1 VDSLVV
7 CFESGPADGAQ
18 LHTTVQTSGIGY
30 MLPPFTLLTVVRVEE
45 PGEWEYLPG
54 KRIQQRCI
62 TVRPTYVTPKHF
74 GGGGVDA
81 NRFVTNRHFLS
92 YGSADQMHRG
102 LAEITEG
109 APLTMVQEWAR
120 DYRWVDWKGVEHCGW
135 QEWLYVSGTVPD
147 RPLAAAAEAAES
159 GLVRDVGHEGWTLDL
174 FVQRANDVV
183 RASAAARGVPAHEI
197 EPMLLLHE
205 EVTAI
210 RLYTG
215 PAYQPLNEFLREV
228 SKLGPQWRRQLAS
241 SHQFSYA
248 STVLHLSDGLRK
260 LARAQ
265 ENFGTVYRGV
275 RGELP
280 EAFWLRDAFGMVT
293 ATDFG
298 FMSTTPD
305 RPMSERFLGSHGK
318 TVLWQIECSRETD
331 EGFHSP
337 ADVSA
342 LSQYPQEK
350 EQLFPPMTMLQVH
363 VQEVATPRPGAQL
376 LHQPRARR
384 STLIEVE
391 ARRTQFEKGVTTK
404 GAQYICIRV
413 TPTFV

>member
-1 VDSLVV
+1 MDSLVV

-135 QEWLYVSGTVPD
+135 QEWMYVSSTVPD
-147 RPLAAAAEAAES
+147 RPLAVAAEAAES

-197 EPMLLLHE
+197 EAMLLLHE

-298 FMSTTPD
+298 FMSTSLD
-305 RPMSERFLGSHGK
+305 RLVSEGFLGGAGARN
-318 TVLWQIECSRETD
+318 VLWKIECSPETD
-331 EGFHSP
+331 DGFHSA

-342 LSQYPQEK
+342 LSQFPQER
-350 EQLFPPMTMLQVH
+350 EMLFPPLTMPQVRAEEPAAAGRVRSESSAQTRGAHQVH
-363 VQEVATPRPGAQL
+363 QTA
-376 LHQPRARR
+376 
-384 STLIEVE
+384 
-391 ARRTQFEKGVTTK
+391 K
-404 GAQYICIRV
+404 GAEYICLHV